1 MAVEA
6 RPREEKPPLSAILG
20 TILFVVVVPG
30 VVVVLVPWLLS
41 GWVFRLPLLGTDL
54 TRWLG
59 LGLIVAG
66 LPVFTLF
73 LLRFVREGHGTP
85 APVAPTKRLVVGGPF
100 RYVRNPGYLGVLAML
115 AGQGLLFGSV
125 DVLGYAVIVAL
136 AFHLFVVAYEE
147 PTLRRT
153 FGAEYEEYCRAVPRW
168 VPRVRGAGPG
178 RSAGS

>member
-1 MAVEA
+1 MEA
-6 RPREEKPPLSAILG
+6 EAHPREEKPPLSAILG
-20 TILFVVVVPG
+20 TIVFVAVVPG
-30 VVVVLVPWLLS
+30 TVVVLVPWYLS
-41 GWVFRLPLLGTDL
+41 RWTFRLPVLGTEL

-66 LPVFTLF
+66 LPVFVQF

-100 RYVRNPGYLGVLAML
+100 RYVRNPGYLGVVAMI
-115 AGQGLLFGSV
+115 AGQGFLLGNV
-125 DVLGYAVIVAL
+125 DVLGYAAVVAL
-136 AFHLFVVAYEE
+136 AFHLFVVTYEE

-168 VPRVRGAGPG
+168 VPRVRQRPPG
-178 RSAGS
+178 S